1 MADLVAYSTF
11 THLNRHSGNQFGWS
25 WYQAY
30 LPQREDSV
38 GQKQLGGVSQK
49 APPVHVCGAGPLIQ
63 YAATRPSL
71 QGNVLAAVIGVV
83 LFVLT
88 ALTQGACY
96 DSPDPAAR
104 CARSECW

>member
-1 MADLVAYSTF
+1 VRQQD
-11 THLNRHSGNQFGWS
+11 
-25 WYQAY
+25 
-30 LPQREDSV
+30 
-38 GQKQLGGVSQK
+38 
-49 APPVHVCGAGPLIQ
+49 PPVHVCGAGPLIQ

-96 DSPDPAAR
+96 DSPDPAASY
-104 CARSECW
+104 CTSDSIIPSSAARFVWIAFLGLAVYLVYRAVRPSTHR